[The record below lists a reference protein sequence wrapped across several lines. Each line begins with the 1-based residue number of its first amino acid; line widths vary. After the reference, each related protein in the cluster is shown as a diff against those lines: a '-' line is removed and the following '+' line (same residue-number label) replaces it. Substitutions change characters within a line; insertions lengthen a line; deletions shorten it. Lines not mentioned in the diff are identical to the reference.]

1 VEGAWTVLDVGGEL
15 DLSTAPSLRQ
25 ELEAL
30 IEGGAKDL
38 VVNLE
43 GLGFMDSSG
52 LGVLVGA
59 HKRLEG
65 SGGRVALVCREG
77 PTLKVL
83 AITGLDR
90 VFPIHPSVDAAL
102 GS

>member
-1 VEGAWTVLDVGGEL
+1 MEGAWTVLDVGGEV

-25 ELEAL
+25 ELNAL
-30 IEGGAKDL
+30 VEGGVRNLIVDL
-38 VVNLE
+38 QRV
-43 GLGFMDSSG
+43 GFMDSSG
-52 LGVLVGA
+52 LGVLVVGL
-59 HKRLEG
+59 KRLKEAEG
-65 SGGRVALVCREG
+65 EMVLVCRDG

-90 VFPIHPSVDAAL
+90 VFPIHPSVEDAI